1 MARVAVFVHPE
12 RDEARVLADDAIS
25 WLERRG
31 HEVCVDHLAQQDG
44 HGPDASP
51 VHECSLDLALSLG
64 GDGTMLRT
72 VEVVADEGVPILGV
86 NVGHRG
92 YLTVVEPD
100 GLVEALERFFDG
112 RYEIE
117 RRMTLRV
124 RVEGPAPNATERA
137 ATALNDA
144 VVEKTQ
150 PGNTI
155 RVRMF
160 IGDDPFMTYAADALL
175 VATSTGSTAYNLS
188 ARGPIVAPDVDAL
201 VVTPVSPHMLFDRS
215 LVLSHHQTVRL
226 EVLDGRSAA
235 LVVDGRELG
244 EVGQGDTIVCCAG
257 PEPAQLVTFGR
268 RHFHRILKAKF
279 GLAEDQ

>member
-1 MARVAVFVHPE
+1 MARVGVFVHPE
-12 RDEARVLADDAIS
+12 RDEAKELSAQAVS
-25 WLERRG
+25 WLVDRG
-31 HEVCVDHLAQQDG
+31 HEVCLDHVA
-44 HGPDASP
+44 P
-51 VHECSLDLALSLG
+51 HEACTLDLALSVG

-92 YLTVVEPD
+92 YLTVVEPAAMVD
-100 GLVEALERFFDG
+100 GLERFFSGSYD
-112 RYEIE
+112 IE
-117 RRMTLRV
+117 RRMTLHV
-124 RVEGPAPNATERA
+124 AVEGPAEAAHTRS

-150 PGNTI
+150 PGHTI
-155 RVRMF
+155 RVRMH
-160 IGDDPFMTYAADALL
+160 IGDDTFMTYAADALL
-175 VATSTGSTAYNLS
+175 VATPTGSTAYNLS

-215 LVLSHHQTVRL
+215 LVLSRAETVRL
-226 EVLDGRSAA
+226 EVLDGRTAA

-244 EVGQGDTIVCCAG
+244 VVGEGDTIVCAAA

-268 RHFHRILKAKF
+268 RYFHRILKAKF
-279 GLAEDQ
+279 GLAEDS

>member
-1 MARVAVFVHPE
+1 MARVAVFVHPD
-12 RDEARVLADDAIS
+12 RDEAKALSERAIE
-25 WLERRG
+25 WLGERG
-31 HEVCVDHLAQQDG
+31 HEVCLDHVA
-44 HGPDASP
+44 P
-51 VHECSLDLALSLG
+51 HEACTLDLALSVG

-72 VEVVADEGVPILGV
+72 VEVVAGEGIPILGV

-100 GLVEALERFFDG
+100 GMVDALERFFAG
-112 RYEIE
+112 NYEIE
-117 RRMTLRV
+117 RRMTLCV
-124 RVEGPAPNATERA
+124 TVEGPAQAANARSA
-137 ATALNDA
+137 IALNDA

-150 PGNTI
+150 PGHTI
-155 RVRMF
+155 RVRMH
-160 IGDDPFMTYAADALL
+160 IGSDTFMTYAADALL
-175 VATSTGSTAYNLS
+175 IATATGSTAYNLS
-188 ARGPIVAPDVDAL
+188 ARGPIVAPDVDAI

-215 LVLSHHQTVRL
+215 LVLSDHETVRL

-244 EVGQGDTIVCCAG
+244 LVGEGDTIVCCAA

-268 RHFHRILKAKF
+268 RNFHRILKAKF